1 MTLDVR
7 TSEGA
12 TLGTDV
18 ILAQDGQFNDDRW
31 HSVKLVKE
39 EDKVIEKR
47 QQKKEMLHHDEQWH
61 KINHVV
67 EIEEEI

>member
-31 HSVKLVKE
+31 HKVKLVKE

-47 QQKKEMLHHDEQWH
+47 QQKKEMLHHD
-61 KINHVV
+61 NMV
-67 EIEEEI
+67 ENSQEYRQ